1 MDAPKWKKINTQ
13 KTNDSNPYIIQIR
26 DQLASTEETVK
37 LALDVAQRMAISYTS
52 TALSNNI
59 LDIIES
65 AGEIDD
71 INRAFDLIGRI
82 KQYCIDSKE
91 YAKKISNEER
101 DKVIDK
107 MLASYPEDIQIAVK
121 ERTRD

>member
-13 KTNDSNPYIIQIR
+13 KTSDSNPYIIQIR

-71 INRAFDLIGRI
+71 IDRAFDLIGRI

-107 MLASYPEDIQIAVK
+107 MLASYPEDIQMAVK

>member
-13 KTNDSNPYIIQIR
+13 KTSDPNPYIIQIR

-71 INRAFDLIGRI
+71 INRALDLIGRI

-107 MLASYPEDIQIAVK
+107 MLASYPEDIQMAVK